1 VTKLVGLLHVVLFGL
16 LAYQAE
22 PITAT
27 IAYVAAALHLVAVIK
42 FWYDNA
48 A

>member
-1 VTKLVGLLHVVLFGL
+1 MTNLVGLLHVVLFGL

-27 IAYVAAALHLVAVIK
+27 FGYIAAALHLLATVVH
-42 FWYDNA
+42 WYNSEA
-48 A
+48 